1 MVGMLRLLLIPVL
14 TPTNAAGSSSSSF
27 IRSFAAAACHQLKR
41 KKEKNKKRRHDIWQ
55 RWRSLSL
62 QAGTD
67 KHVAVEEKKIDSEKQ
82 QQCDFQAAALD
93 VSFPTYMI
101 WGANTGV
108 GKTLVS
114 AGLSAAIVCHEGSSQ
129 QWRGL
134 EKKSGVEEEKEKE
147 LIVRRA
153 DLLYVKPVQTGFPA
167 DSDARYVF
175 EEVSRV
181 GRLCPQTIPH
191 GLFACNHTLQV
202 SPAVCRS
209 FRDPAAAI
217 SATAAWRL
225 REQRCWAADET
236 GMRDLCSSESRLLQ
250 GCHTLSSTRNG
261 EDSALPENNV
271 DGGRDGVCQKPTP
284 AQFTCQTMWSWFDP
298 VSPHLAAAKEG
309 STVSDL
315 MVLNSVQSSL
325 QSLSDGTLRI
335 WEREDKSS
343 DLMRKWALVETAG
356 GVASPGPSG
365 TLQCDLYRPL
375 RLPGVL
381 VGDGKLGGISST
393 VGAYESLQIRG
404 YDTIAIV
411 LVDSG
416 LCNEQA
422 LCQYLK
428 HRIPVFVLPQLP
440 QDPNESLASWF
451 SMAKGIFA
459 DLRDTLERAHS
470 DRIKRLV
477 EMPRKASQILW
488 WPFTQHSLVKEGSIA
503 VIDSRCGENFSIFK
517 PELAREAAYSAG
529 RYGHVMFPENVH
541 EPALHC
547 AELLLQGVGQGWAE
561 RVFFSDN
568 GSTSIEVAIKMAF
581 RKYATDHGLCDPA
594 DSEHGKQQFEV
605 LALKGSYHGDT
616 LGAMDAQAPSAYT
629 GFLQQP
635 WYSGRGLF
643 LKPPT
648 VYLRKGCWHLQ
659 LPEAN
664 YSDSKTNVEHSWES
678 REEVFD
684 ADRDGTMLANMYSE
698 SIKKQLALSTT
709 RKGSTS
715 IAALIIEPV
724 IHGAG
729 GMQIVDPL
737 FQRVLVR
744 ECQSQ
749 LIPTIFDE
757 VLTGC
762 WRLGVESAAE
772 LLGCKPDIACYSKL
786 LTGGVV
792 PLGATLASE
801 SVFETFMG
809 NSKLDALLHGH
820 SYTAHAIGCASAAIS
835 LQYFSNPLRNPNLL
849 PSGRQLKEFW
859 KPELVSEISWHQ
871 AVHRVV
877 SLGTIFALELHT
889 SAADSGYA
897 SLLSKG
903 LVEGLRHD
911 GIYIRPLGNVVYL
924 MCGPLT
930 NPESCSILLQKLHA
944 QLG

>member
-14 TPTNAAGSSSSSF
+14 TPTNAAASSSSSF

-114 AGLSAAIVCHEGSSQ
+114 A
-129 QWRGL
+129 
-134 EKKSGVEEEKEKE
+134 
-147 LIVRRA
+147 

-191 GLFACNHTLQV
+191 GLFASNHTLQV
-202 SPAVCRS
+202 SPAVFNHI
-209 FRDPAAAI
+209 FRFPAFGYF
-217 SATAAWRL
+217 
-225 REQRCWAADET
+225 T

-261 EDSALPENNV
+261 EDSALPEKNV
-271 DGGRDGVCQKPTP
+271 VGGRDGVCQKPTP

-451 SMAKGIFA
+451 SMAEGIFA

-517 PELAREAAYSAG
+517 VCQIEKPQFDACASWWTQGPDKALQPELAREAAYSAG

-648 VYLRKGCWHLQ
+648 VYLRKGRWHLQ

-664 YSDSKTNVEHSWES
+664 YSDSKTNVEHSWGS

-849 PSGRQLKEFW
+849 PSGRRLKEFW

-911 GIYIRPLGNVVYL
+911 GIYIRPLGNVIYL

>member
-14 TPTNAAGSSSSSF
+14 TPTNAAASSSSSF
-27 IRSFAAAACHQLKR
+27 IRSFAAAGCHQLKR

-114 AGLSAAIVCHEGSSQ
+114 A
-129 QWRGL
+129 
-134 EKKSGVEEEKEKE
+134 
-147 LIVRRA
+147 

-191 GLFACNHTLQV
+191 GLFASNHTLQV
-202 SPAVCRS
+202 SPAVFNHI
-209 FRDPAAAI
+209 FRFPAFGYF
-217 SATAAWRL
+217 
-225 REQRCWAADET
+225 T

-261 EDSALPENNV
+261 EDSALPEKNV
-271 DGGRDGVCQKPTP
+271 VGGRDGVCQKPTP

-451 SMAKGIFA
+451 SMAEGIFA

-517 PELAREAAYSAG
+517 VCQIEKPQFDACASWWTQGPDKALQPELAREAAYSAG

-648 VYLRKGCWHLQ
+648 VYLRKGRWHLQ

-664 YSDSKTNVEHSWES
+664 YSDSKTNVEHSWGS

-849 PSGRQLKEFW
+849 PSGRRLKEFW

>member
-1 MVGMLRLLLIPVL
+1 MSKFCFFFLSPHHHLCHPVQS
-14 TPTNAAGSSSSSF
+14 P
-27 IRSFAAAACHQLKR
+27 
-41 KKEKNKKRRHDIWQ
+41 
-55 RWRSLSL
+55 
-62 QAGTD
+62 
-67 KHVAVEEKKIDSEKQ
+67 
-82 QQCDFQAAALD
+82 AAALD

-114 AGLSAAIVCHEGSSQ
+114 AG
-129 QWRGL
+129 
-134 EKKSGVEEEKEKE
+134 KKSGVEEEKEKD
-147 LIVRRA
+147 LIVGRA

-202 SPAVCRS
+202 SPAVFNHI
-209 FRDPAAAI
+209 FRFPAFGYI
-217 SATAAWRL
+217 
-225 REQRCWAADET
+225 T

-261 EDSALPENNV
+261 EDSELPEKNW
-271 DGGRDGVCQKPTP
+271 DGGGHGVCQKPTP

-335 WEREDKSS
+335 WERDDKSS

-416 LCNEQA
+416 LSNEQA

-440 QDPNESLASWF
+440 QDPNESLAGWF
-451 SMAKGIFA
+451 SMAEGIFA
-459 DLRDTLERAHS
+459 GLRDTLERAHS
-470 DRIKRLV
+470 ERIKRLV

-488 WPFTQHSLVKEGSIA
+488 WPFTQHSLVKEGNIA

-517 PELAREAAYSAG
+517 VCRIEKPQFDACASWWTQGPDKALQPELAREAAYSAG

-581 RKYATDHGLCDPA
+581 RKYAIDHGLCDPA

-643 LKPPT
+643 LEPPT
-648 VYLRKGCWHLQ
+648 VYLRKGRWHLQ

-684 ADRDGTMLANMYSE
+684 ADRDGTMLANTYSE

-801 SVFETFMG
+801 LVFETFMG

-820 SYTAHAIGCASAAIS
+820 SYTAHAIGCATAAIS

-849 PSGRQLKEFW
+849 PSGRRLKEFW

-871 AVHRVV
+871 AVRRVV
-877 SLGTIFALELHT
+877 SLGTIFALELHA

-897 SLLSKG
+897 SVLSKG

-911 GIYIRPLGNVVYL
+911 GIYVRPLGNVVYL

-930 NPESCSILLQKLHA
+930 NPESCSTLLQKLHA